1 VKAHNGVPNHVFRI
15 ILDCLLILKWFVL
28 WVYLAES
35 AANVATEGA
44 SIGLIIALAAEAV
57 IAAIQW

>member
-1 VKAHNGVPNHVFRI
+1 MKAHNGVPNHVFRI

-44 SIGLIIALAAEAV
+44 GIGLIIALAAEAG